1 MRALVI
7 ANIGDDDPGYV
18 GQRLVERGYELVLGY
33 RDEGGALPANLDAFD
48 LVVLLGSEWS
58 TYWEHR
64 ADLVERESA
73 LVREAAVRD
82 LPVLGICYGSQL
94 ISHALGGT
102 VELADRTEIGWFELT
117 TDDDALAPAGP
128 WFEWHIDKFTPPPG
142 STVLA
147 QTAAG
152 PQAFRLH
159 RMLGWQFHPE
169 VTPAIVR
176 RWGAGADDEAARAG
190 VSLEEI
196 YQQSDALAP
205 ELKQRTSALVD
216 AFLDQVAASPAGAD
230 AGTVSDHASMVTT
243 GRIPT
248 DS

>member
-18 GQRLVERGYELVLGY
+18 GQRLVERGYELVVGY
-33 RDEGGALPANLDAFD
+33 RDEGGALPTNLDDFD

-58 TYWEHR
+58 TYWER
-64 ADLVERESA
+64 NAELVERESA

-102 VELADRTEIGWFELT
+102 VELANRTEIGWFELT
-117 TDDDALAPAGP
+117 TDDETLAPRGP

-142 STVLA
+142 STILA
-147 QTAAG
+147 HTAAG

-159 RMLGWQFHPE
+159 RILGWQFHPE
-169 VTPAIVR
+169 VTPEIVR
-176 RWGAGADDEAARAG
+176 RWGSGADDEAARAG
-190 VSLEEI
+190 VSLDEV
-196 YQQSDALAP
+196 YQESDTLAP
-205 ELKQRTSALVD
+205 QLKQRTAALVD
-216 AFLDQVAASPAGAD
+216 AFLDQVAASPAA
-230 AGTVSDHASMVTT
+230 AGTTIDHASMVTT